1 MALFDSIP
9 AYAIFSTV
17 EINRK
22 SQINELINAFPSLIK
37 IDAIFPSKI
46 KVPFLNNI
54 INKSFERTGR
64 KLFIN
69 EVGVLLS
76 HRLVWTSIVKN
87 NTPDNI
93 HYLILESDSKILN
106 YQILSQNFDF
116 VQNNYDCFF
125 WGAWNGHS
133 SIKKSTITRS
143 YNNFKIGEPIID
155 SVYGAYG
162 YSINSK
168 TAKYMLQKTNKVAYP
183 VDIYKRFLSTTDIK
197 IGTILP
203 AIIGTWLNTKSN
215 IKDENLIDLLYRYI
229 IMKILSIRNN
239 FIAYFS

>member
-1 MALFDSIP
+1 MALYDSIP
-9 AYAIFSTV
+9 AYAIFSSI
-17 EINRK
+17 EINRI
-22 SQINELINAFPSLIK
+22 SQLDELIKTFPDLVK
-37 IDAIFPSKI
+37 VDAIFPNKT
-46 KVPFLNNI
+46 KVPFLQKI
-54 INKSFERTGR
+54 INTSFERTGR
-64 KLFIN
+64 KLLLN

-76 HRLVWTSIVKN
+76 HRSVWKCIKKN

-162 YSINSK
+162 YSINTK

-183 VDIYKRFLSTTDIK
+183 VDIYKRFLSTSDIK

-239 FIAYFS
+239 IIAYFR

>member
-22 SQINELINAFPSLIK
+22 SQLNELIKTFPGLVK
-37 IDAIFPSKI
+37 VDAIFPNKT
-46 KVPFLNNI
+46 KVPFLQKI
-54 INKSFERTGR
+54 INTSFERTGR
-64 KLFIN
+64 KLLLN

-76 HRLVWTSIVKN
+76 HRSVWTCIKKN
-87 NTPDNI
+87 NTPDNV

-106 YQILSQNFDF
+106 IEILIKNFDF
-116 VQNNYDCFF
+116 VQDNYDCFF

-133 SIKKSTITRS
+133 SIIKSSISRKL
-143 YNNFKIGEPIID
+143 NNFKIGEPMFD
-155 SVYGAYG
+155 SIYGAYG

-168 TAKYMLQKTNKVAYP
+168 TAKYMLEKTNKVAFP
-183 VDIYKRFLSTTDIK
+183 VDIYKRFISKSDIK

-239 FIAYFS
+239 IIAYFR